1 MYSSLIGSTSLEKVC
16 IASERKGMH
25 DFGAAGQL
33 SLLPHHKRIGRIC
46 REHTIAHI
54 SIDCSTPH
62 TYTCSA
68 IATHMQLLN
77 LLYSVLSLLA
87 FNGDTRLTDSSF
99 LRGGHRRLGEPE
111 GKSLPD
117 CHGHTIDLF
126 FNANFTIES
135 TSEAENC
142 TDNDFVYLGLLLE
155 RIVDELQQE
164 YPSFKQEYIKT
175 SICRVPIVEN
185 STTAETD
192 KATND
197 ATLDRRNLKK
207 KKRKRRPKKRYSY
220 TSGGRC
226 RRCKS
231 DSTDRRLAASPK
243 NQTELVEEVARDAC
257 IHVETAVFA
266 ASAAR
271 QGFDRCDKLKS
282 DVDKLAQ
289 GYKQA
294 DVAET
299 YVETLGSIHESC
311 KQFEYTARKSA
322 DIAPGWCSL
331 ATVYAESR
339 LEAEHCFQ
347 EAEKCSNDA
356 MEAAKKIQGK
366 IGEMLKKKTELKILI
381 LHQNFEIQRRELDA
395 LGEREKGR
403 TAIFAREMDE
413 KIALIEDKLRLTQE
427 KSTRAQLEDKKAT
440 LERMKIEK
448 KEQFHRMTV
457 AIQRMQQFR
466 KEQLDFQIKETNIL
480 LEMEGA
486 SSLDEWLSKFADLL
500 EHKLPALLLERY
512 NAKSRDGCLET
523 EPLVTVTIEE
533 KNTYAETSKNQCTG
547 KKT

>member
-1 MYSSLIGSTSLEKVC
+1 
-16 IASERKGMH
+16 MH
-25 DFGAAGQL
+25 DSGAAGQL
-33 SLLPHHKRIGRIC
+33 SLPALTNALGASAKNTRLL
-46 REHTIAHI
+46 TF
-54 SIDCSTPH
+54 SIDYSTPH
-62 TYTCSA
+62 KCKCSA
-68 IATHMQLLN
+68 IVTHMQLLN
-77 LLYSVLSLLA
+77 LLYSVLSLLS

-99 LRGGHRRLGEPE
+99 LRGGHRRLGELKGE
-111 GKSLPD
+111 NLPD
-117 CHGHTIDLF
+117 CHVDTIDLF

-135 TSEAENC
+135 TSEA
-142 TDNDFVYLGLLLE
+142 DFVYLGLLLE
-155 RIVDELQQE
+155 QIVDELEQE

-175 SICRVPIVEN
+175 SICPVPIVEN
-185 STTAETD
+185 STTTETNKSTTD
-192 KATND
+192 V
-197 ATLDRRNLKK
+197 TLDRRSLKK
-207 KKRKRRPKKRYSY
+207 KKKKKKRRRKKRYSY

-243 NQTELVEEVARDAC
+243 NQTEMVEEVAREAC
-257 IHVETAVFA
+257 IHAETAMFA

-299 YVETLGSIHESC
+299 YVETLGSMHENC
-311 KQFEYTARKSA
+311 KQFEYMARKAA

-331 ATVYAESR
+331 ATDYAESR
-339 LEAEHCFQ
+339 LEAEHCNQ
-347 EAEKCSNDA
+347 EAEKYANDA

-366 IGEMLKKKTELKILI
+366 IGDMLKKKTELKILI
-381 LHQNFEIQRRELDA
+381 LHQNFEIQRRELDG
-395 LGEREKGR
+395 LGEREKAR
-403 TAIFAREMDE
+403 EKIFAREIDE
-413 KIALIEDKLRLTQE
+413 QIALIEDQLGLTQD
-427 KSTRAQLEDKKAT
+427 KSTRAQLEGKKAT

-448 KEQFHRMTV
+448 KEQSRRMVV
-457 AIQRMQQFR
+457 ATQRMQKMHQ
-466 KEQLDFQIKETNIL
+466 EQLDFQIKETNIL

-533 KNTYAETSKNQCTG
+533 KNTYAETNKNQCPG